1 MSSKEELKI
10 YQVMDDMFL
19 TFKLYDK
26 LDTYSEQG
34 LKKIVA
40 VCNAPRLIVKQNHY
54 IPCMAT
60 LLTQWFNPKISL
72 QDMLIV
78 RCHLCKTLY
87 SVTSAYD
94 PESNDI
100 QLSSLAVDITRVT
113 KDFFDYGH
121 EYADR

>member
-26 LDTYSEQG
+26 LETYSEQG

-40 VCNAPRLIVKQNHY
+40 VCNAPRFVVKQNHY
-54 IPCMAT
+54 TPCLAT

-72 QDMLIV
+72 QDMLII

-94 PESNDI
+94 PDSNDI